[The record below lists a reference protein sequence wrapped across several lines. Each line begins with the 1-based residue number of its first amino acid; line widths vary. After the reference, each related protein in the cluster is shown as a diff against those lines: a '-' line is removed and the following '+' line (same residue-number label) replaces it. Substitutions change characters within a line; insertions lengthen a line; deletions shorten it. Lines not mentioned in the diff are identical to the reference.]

1 MTLWSVKIAPERTAI
16 MHRANLLFP
25 YFLIIAIGVLCYSG
39 TFDASFNFD
48 DIPNIVQKESIRNP
62 LDIKSIWA
70 GSKTR
75 FVADFSF
82 AINYAVNGLQ
92 PFGYHLVNLIIHIL
106 TAITLYWFVIL
117 LFITPELRKNPLARH
132 AKGIALAVALVFTS
146 HPIETQAVTYI
157 VQRITS
163 LASLFYLLSLA
174 LYLKARLY
182 YDQNNRRHS
191 LFYAGSLAAALLAMF
206 TKEISVTLPICILI
220 VEYFFFSPSFPM
232 IWRRVKYLWPMLL
245 TLLVV
250 PINYLA
256 SMGYLVRHF
265 GVAAETDTISRM
277 DYLLTQFN
285 VIRTYLRLLIFP
297 ANQSVDYS
305 YPISHSFL
313 EPATFASFLLL
324 VSLLALAFF
333 LFRKF
338 RLLSFGIVW
347 FFLTL
352 LVESSVIPIRDVI
365 FEHRLYLPSMGI
377 FLAITVL
384 VFYALGK
391 KPRILFALF
400 ALVVLLAS
408 LGTVHRNVLWK
419 RQVLLWHDAVKK
431 APLKARAY
439 LNRGVGYGNLN
450 KDERAF
456 TDYQK
461 VITLDKTDALPHL
474 NLAVI
479 YMEKGEYE
487 LAISEYDKA
496 LRIQP
501 SIPENYFRRGSAYM
515 SWGRYNKAYDDFRSA
530 AAMDPRNPS
539 YLNALGLVCHELQ
552 RYDLARLAFTRAIA
566 LNHRKAK
573 PYLNRGKTHRS
584 MGRVN
589 AAINDF
595 NRAADLSPDLPETY
609 YHRALAFL
617 AIKKYREAIEDFTRA
632 ITRNSRYVKAYANR
646 AMAYHRLG
654 LNERA
659 LVDLNK
665 AIALDPS
672 LPKLYLNRASVFRAL
687 GREEEAGND
696 RNKAVD
702 LERE

>member
-456 TDYQK
+456 TDYQ
-461 VITLDKTDALPHL
+461 
-474 NLAVI
+474 N
-479 YMEKGEYE
+479 
-487 LAISEYDKA
+487 
-496 LRIQP
+496 
-501 SIPENYFRRGSAYM
+501 
-515 SWGRYNKAYDDFRSA
+515 
-530 AAMDPRNPS
+530 
-539 YLNALGLVCHELQ
+539 LNALGLVCHELQ

>member
-1 MTLWSVKIAPERTAI
+1 MGEIHMPSESHHPNKPKSFTEI
-16 MHRANLLFP
+16 ANLVFP

-419 RQVLLWHDAVKK
+419 KQVLLWHDAVGKRHIK
-431 APLKARAY
+431 ERTA
-439 LNRGVGYGNLN
+439 NNLGIGL
-450 KDERAF
+450 
-456 TDYQK
+456 
-461 VITLDKTDALPHL
+461 ITLGRLD
-474 NLAVI
+474 
-479 YMEKGEYE
+479 
-487 LAISEYDKA
+487 LAIPYYDKA
-496 LRIQP
+496 LDRFPRHAKMYFNRGMAYQMAGNSKKAVQDYTESLKLYSKYHRTYFYRAIAYIQEGNYDLALEDLNR
-501 SIPENYFRRGSAYM
+501 SIRLSPNDPAVF
-515 SWGRYNKAYDDFRSA
+515 YNRSCIHFELGDYK
-530 AAMDPRNPS
+530 M
-539 YLNALGLVCHELQ
+539 ALKDVNRAIELQ
-552 RYDLARLAFTRAIA
+552 RGMSIYFRQ
-566 LNHRKAK
+566 
-573 PYLNRGKTHRS
+573 
-584 MGRVN
+584 
-589 AAINDF
+589 
-595 NRAADLSPDLPETY
+595 
-609 YHRALAFL
+609 
-617 AIKKYREAIEDFTRA
+617 
-632 ITRNSRYVKAYANR
+632 
-646 AMAYHRLG
+646 
-654 LNERA
+654 RA
-659 LVDLNK
+659 LVYIRLKKPEKALEDLDR
-665 AIALDPS
+665 AILLAPGYVNAYEIRG
-672 LPKLYLNRASVFRAL
+672 KIFEEL
-687 GREEEAGND
+687 GRIEEAIRDLKKIISLEPDNASAYYSLGMIYQNMNRLD
-696 RNKAVD
+696 ISSDYFKKAEKLNPD
-702 LERE
+702 FTE